1 MLFTQKA
8 LSALEYDKIIAMLAE
23 RALTEGARARA
34 LSLLP
39 SADFETVVL
48 RQKKTADAKRML
60 ARKGYPPFSG
70 VVDVTG
76 AVERAEKGATLS
88 TRELLQIAAVLT
100 TARSLADYHSDKGAE
115 DDNSL
120 SELFGRL
127 VANRTL
133 ETRILRAIPT
143 DDFIADEASPELAD
157 IRRKIDEAGE
167 IGGDSTEDTIAE
179 ARAILRDNDLY
190 AEFQDAEDTLVVAQV
205 PAPNE
210 IVQKNTDVLLYTD
223 LTNVDVGEENASLVT
238 VPDVLG
244 KTRLAANDA
253 LAEKGLIIRI
263 EPEEQT
269 GTAIRQ
275 VPAAGEE
282 VAEGTEVLV
291 EFSNIEL
298 GSTGE

>member
-1 MLFTQKA
+1 
-8 LSALEYDKIIAMLAE
+8 
-23 RALTEGARARA
+23 
-34 LSLLP
+34 
-39 SADFETVVL
+39 
-48 RQKKTADAKRML
+48 
-60 ARKGYPPFSG
+60 
-70 VVDVTG
+70 
-76 AVERAEKGATLS
+76 
-88 TRELLQIAAVLT
+88 
-100 TARSLADYHSDKGAE
+100 
-115 DDNSL
+115 
-120 SELFGRL
+120 
-127 VANRTL
+127 
-133 ETRILRAIPT
+133 
-143 DDFIADEASPELAD
+143 
-157 IRRKIDEAGE
+157 
-167 IGGDSTEDTIAE
+167 
-179 ARAILRDNDLY
+179 
-190 AEFQDAEDTLVVAQV
+190 V

-223 LTNVDVGEENASLVT
+223 LTNVDVGAKNASLVT

-263 EPEEQT
+263 EPEDQT